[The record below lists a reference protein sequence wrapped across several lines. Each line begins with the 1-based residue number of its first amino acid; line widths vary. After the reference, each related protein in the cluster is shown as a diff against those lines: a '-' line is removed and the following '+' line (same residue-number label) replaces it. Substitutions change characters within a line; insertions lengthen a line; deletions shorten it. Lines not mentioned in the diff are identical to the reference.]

1 MEEVDGI
8 DWIPWRFLGVGKR
21 KWEVCNIAKADTYVI
36 SRHLEAFGDSSFP
49 SDTSFS
55 SDVNLELVTLH

>member
-36 SRHLEAFGDSSFP
+36 SRHLEAFGDILLLP
-49 SDTSFS
+49 IRYI
-55 SDVNLELVTLH
+55 VLI